1 MKREKQKIEPQAS
14 PGDAWDSHKAKY
26 EKFGNEKLVDQLW
39 QNEQLPKGS
48 IFKVDLPKLCHPIY
62 MRAGTSDLWVFD
74 QIFLYRELETDFE
87 HDVEF
92 IIDAGANIGLT
103 SAYLANRFPN
113 AQILALEVDQRNF
126 ELLAMNS
133 RPYPRIRPLLK
144 GLWNRRANLTIDNP
158 EDYSWGFTVSETSE
172 EEPST
177 IEGISVADLLRDF
190 GWERVDLLKMD
201 IEGAELEVLSHGA
214 EEWLDRV
221 HTLAVEFHFR
231 RPGCWEAFTRI
242 AEQGRF
248 ALKWCGEYSVL
259 RRIAAQSRTD

>member
-144 GLWNRRANLTIDNP
+144 GLWNRRANLTIDTP
-158 EDYSWGFTVSETSE
+158 EDYS
-172 EEPST
+172 
-177 IEGISVADLLRDF
+177 
-190 GWERVDLLKMD
+190 
-201 IEGAELEVLSHGA
+201 
-214 EEWLDRV
+214 
-221 HTLAVEFHFR
+221 
-231 RPGCWEAFTRI
+231 GCRGSSCRHPT
-242 AEQGRF
+242 
-248 ALKWCGEYSVL
+248 
-259 RRIAAQSRTD
+259 SRTA